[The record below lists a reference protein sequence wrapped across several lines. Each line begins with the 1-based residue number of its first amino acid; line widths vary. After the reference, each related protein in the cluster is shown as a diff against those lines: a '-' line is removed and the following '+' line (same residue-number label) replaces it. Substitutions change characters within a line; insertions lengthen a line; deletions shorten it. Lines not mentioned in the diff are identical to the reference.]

1 MHPPDQKL
9 WYAEPATKFTEALPV
24 GNGRLGAMV
33 FGGTQQERLLLNEN
47 SVWSGN
53 RSHYDRVSAYQWLP
67 EVRRLLFAGKH
78 EEAAQLVDRE
88 ILGERPLGCYQ
99 PLGALALLFEHRGPA
114 TDYRRELD
122 LDCAVARVQFRVGDA
137 SFTREVFASAPDQ
150 VLVVR
155 LTCDQP
161 GRISFIASL
170 SRVEHASLTALG
182 KDTLVLR
189 GQTDHGQPTAGVKF
203 EARVKT
209 LVEGGV
215 VHATAAGCRVEQ
227 ADAVTLLLAA
237 ATDDGKMEPAELCA
251 RHLAAA
257 AIKTYAELREAHL
270 ADYRKLY
277 RRVSL
282 DLGNSTSGSL
292 PTDQRLLQPDPS
304 LAALYFQYG
313 RYLLISSSRPG
324 HLPANLQGL
333 WNDQLQPAWFCGYH
347 FNINLQMNY
356 WPAEVCN
363 LAECHE
369 PLFDLVEKLRP
380 LGRKTARDVYGCG
393 GFVVAHRTTPHGFTS
408 PVRGHNVWPVGA
420 AWLCQHFWEHV
431 RFRGDREF
439 LAQRAYPLMKEV
451 AEFFL
456 DWLVQDPATGQLV
469 SGPSLSP
476 ENSFVAPDGSAQ
488 SLCMGP
494 AMDQQI
500 IAELFD
506 NCLAA
511 AAWLGM
517 DDRFVRSV
525 EQARRCLMG
534 GARIGADGRLL
545 EWAREFQEC
554 EPGHRHTSHLYAL
567 YPGSQLT
574 PRGTPELAVA
584 ARKSLEHRLRMA
596 EAAGPRD
603 NGKDCG
609 WSHAWK
615 ANLWARLGDGIR
627 SYRALASLISDCTYP
642 NLMDMC
648 PNTMDSSN
656 VFQIDGN
663 LGGCAGIAE
672 MLLQSHTGE
681 IQVLPALPEA
691 WPTGRVT
698 GLRARGGFTVDIAWH
713 ESRARKVTIA
723 ATVGGTLRIVD
734 PWTGQLVVR
743 NLAAAEV
750 FRMEP

>member
-53 RSHYDRVSAYQWLP
+53 RSHYDRVSACQWLP

-170 SRVEHASLTALG
+170 SRVEHASLSTLG

-292 PTDQRLLQPDPS
+292 PTDQRLLQPDPP

-408 PVRGHNVWPVGA
+408 PVRGLNVWPVGA

>member
-170 SRVEHASLTALG
+170 SRVEHASLSALG

-292 PTDQRLLQPDPS
+292 PTDQRLLQPDPP

-408 PVRGHNVWPVGA
+408 PVRGLNVWPVGA

-488 SLCMGP
+488 LLCMGP

>member
-1 MHPPDQKL
+1 
-9 WYAEPATKFTEALPV
+9 
-24 GNGRLGAMV
+24 
-33 FGGTQQERLLLNEN
+33 
-47 SVWSGN
+47 
-53 RSHYDRVSAYQWLP
+53 
-67 EVRRLLFAGKH
+67 
-78 EEAAQLVDRE
+78 
-88 ILGERPLGCYQ
+88 
-99 PLGALALLFEHRGPA
+99 
-114 TDYRRELD
+114 
-122 LDCAVARVQFRVGDA
+122 
-137 SFTREVFASAPDQ
+137 
-150 VLVVR
+150 
-155 LTCDQP
+155 
-161 GRISFIASL
+161 
-170 SRVEHASLTALG
+170 
-182 KDTLVLR
+182 
-189 GQTDHGQPTAGVKF
+189 
-203 EARVKT
+203 
-209 LVEGGV
+209 
-215 VHATAAGCRVEQ
+215 
-227 ADAVTLLLAA
+227 
-237 ATDDGKMEPAELCA
+237 
-251 RHLAAA
+251 
-257 AIKTYAELREAHL
+257 
-270 ADYRKLY
+270 
-277 RRVSL
+277 
-282 DLGNSTSGSL
+282 
-292 PTDQRLLQPDPS
+292 
-304 LAALYFQYG
+304 
-313 RYLLISSSRPG
+313 
-324 HLPANLQGL
+324 
-333 WNDQLQPAWFCGYH
+333 
-347 FNINLQMNY
+347 
-356 WPAEVCN
+356 
-363 LAECHE
+363 
-369 PLFDLVEKLRP
+369 
-380 LGRKTARDVYGCG
+380 
-393 GFVVAHRTTPHGFTS
+393 
-408 PVRGHNVWPVGA
+408 
-420 AWLCQHFWEHV
+420 
-431 RFRGDREF
+431 
-439 LAQRAYPLMKEV
+439 
-451 AEFFL
+451 
-456 DWLVQDPATGQLV
+456 
-469 SGPSLSP
+469 
-476 ENSFVAPDGSAQ
+476 
-488 SLCMGP
+488 
-494 AMDQQI
+494 MDQQI

>member
-215 VHATAAGCRVEQ
+215 VHATAAGCRAEQ

-408 PVRGHNVWPVGA
+408 PVRGLNVWPVGA

-488 SLCMGP
+488 LLCMGP

-734 PWTGQLVVR
+734 PWTSQLVVR

>member
-215 VHATAAGCRVEQ
+215 VHATAAGCRAEQ

-488 SLCMGP
+488 LLCMGP

-713 ESRARKVTIA
+713 ESRTRKVTIA

>member
-1 MHPPDQKL
+1 
-9 WYAEPATKFTEALPV
+9 
-24 GNGRLGAMV
+24 
-33 FGGTQQERLLLNEN
+33 
-47 SVWSGN
+47 
-53 RSHYDRVSAYQWLP
+53 
-67 EVRRLLFAGKH
+67 
-78 EEAAQLVDRE
+78 
-88 ILGERPLGCYQ
+88 
-99 PLGALALLFEHRGPA
+99 
-114 TDYRRELD
+114 
-122 LDCAVARVQFRVGDA
+122 
-137 SFTREVFASAPDQ
+137 
-150 VLVVR
+150 
-155 LTCDQP
+155 
-161 GRISFIASL
+161 
-170 SRVEHASLTALG
+170 
-182 KDTLVLR
+182 
-189 GQTDHGQPTAGVKF
+189 
-203 EARVKT
+203 
-209 LVEGGV
+209 
-215 VHATAAGCRVEQ
+215 
-227 ADAVTLLLAA
+227 
-237 ATDDGKMEPAELCA
+237 
-251 RHLAAA
+251 
-257 AIKTYAELREAHL
+257 
-270 ADYRKLY
+270 
-277 RRVSL
+277 
-282 DLGNSTSGSL
+282 
-292 PTDQRLLQPDPS
+292 
-304 LAALYFQYG
+304 
-313 RYLLISSSRPG
+313 
-324 HLPANLQGL
+324 
-333 WNDQLQPAWFCGYH
+333 
-347 FNINLQMNY
+347 
-356 WPAEVCN
+356 
-363 LAECHE
+363 
-369 PLFDLVEKLRP
+369 
-380 LGRKTARDVYGCG
+380 
-393 GFVVAHRTTPHGFTS
+393 
-408 PVRGHNVWPVGA
+408 
-420 AWLCQHFWEHV
+420 
-431 RFRGDREF
+431 
-439 LAQRAYPLMKEV
+439 
-451 AEFFL
+451 
-456 DWLVQDPATGQLV
+456 
-469 SGPSLSP
+469 
-476 ENSFVAPDGSAQ
+476 
-488 SLCMGP
+488 
-494 AMDQQI
+494 MDQQI

-603 NGKDCG
+603 NGKHCG

-615 ANLWARLGDGIR
+615 ANLWARLDDGIR

>member
-170 SRVEHASLTALG
+170 SRVEHASLSTLG

-333 WNDQLQPAWFCGYH
+333 WNDQLQPACRHMSAFLGTRSLPWRPGVPGPTR
-347 FNINLQMNY
+347 LS
-356 WPAEVCN
+356 
-363 LAECHE
+363 
-369 PLFDLVEKLRP
+369 FDEG
-380 LGRKTARDVYGCG
+380 GRGV
-393 GFVVAHRTTPHGFTS
+393 FS
-408 PVRGHNVWPVGA
+408 
-420 AWLCQHFWEHV
+420 
-431 RFRGDREF
+431 
-439 LAQRAYPLMKEV
+439 
-451 AEFFL
+451 
-456 DWLVQDPATGQLV
+456 
-469 SGPSLSP
+469 
-476 ENSFVAPDGSAQ
+476 
-488 SLCMGP
+488 
-494 AMDQQI
+494 
-500 IAELFD
+500 
-506 NCLAA
+506 
-511 AAWLGM
+511 
-517 DDRFVRSV
+517 
-525 EQARRCLMG
+525 
-534 GARIGADGRLL
+534 RL
-545 EWAREFQEC
+545 
-554 EPGHRHTSHLYAL
+554 
-567 YPGSQLT
+567 
-574 PRGTPELAVA
+574 
-584 ARKSLEHRLRMA
+584 
-596 EAAGPRD
+596 AGPR
-603 NGKDCG
+603 
-609 WSHAWK
+609 
-615 ANLWARLGDGIR
+615 
-627 SYRALASLISDCTYP
+627 
-642 NLMDMC
+642 
-648 PNTMDSSN
+648 
-656 VFQIDGN
+656 
-663 LGGCAGIAE
+663 
-672 MLLQSHTGE
+672 
-681 IQVLPALPEA
+681 
-691 WPTGRVT
+691 
-698 GLRARGGFTVDIAWH
+698 
-713 ESRARKVTIA
+713 SRHRQTRQRPVPVARKLFCGPGRFRAVA
-723 ATVGGTLRIVD
+723 VHGTGHGPADHCR
-734 PWTGQLVVR
+734 VVR
-743 NLAAAEV
+743 QLPGCRRLA
-750 FRMEP
+750 RHG

>member
-215 VHATAAGCRVEQ
+215 VHATAAGCRAEQ

-408 PVRGHNVWPVGA
+408 PVRGLNVWPVGA

-456 DWLVQDPATGQLV
+456 DWLVQDPATGKLV

-488 SLCMGP
+488 LLCMGP

>member
-170 SRVEHASLTALG
+170 SRVEHASLSTLG

-215 VHATAAGCRVEQ
+215 VHATAAGCRAEQ

-292 PTDQRLLQPDPS
+292 PTDQRLLQPDPP

-408 PVRGHNVWPVGA
+408 PVRGLNVWPVGA

-456 DWLVQDPATGQLV
+456 DWLVQDPATGKLV

>member
-170 SRVEHASLTALG
+170 SRVEHASLSTLG

-215 VHATAAGCRVEQ
+215 VHATAAGCRAEQ

-408 PVRGHNVWPVGA
+408 PVRGLNVWPVGA